1 MQNRLMKQIITVF
14 CLMLLP
20 SIGLAGDAQIKSVR
34 LWASPDSTRLVFDM
48 STPAAYKLITLDNPD
63 RLVVDLES
71 ARLAAPL
78 GTVDYN
84 NTLLQSIRSA
94 PRNGKDLRVVLDL
107 KNRVRPEI
115 FMLNPAGEYGYRLVI
130 DLYDANTAVKTAN
143 AATSAPPSPVPPPSI
158 TINDKTPDT
167 KALDDKRYR
176 DIVIAIDAG
185 HGGEDTGARGPS
197 GTNEKDVTL
206 AIARKLEDLV
216 RKEKGMRPVL
226 IRDGDYYV
234 GLRQRT
240 QKAREQK
247 ADIFVAIHA
256 DAFTNPN
263 ARGSSVFILSERGAS
278 SEAAR
283 WLAAKEN
290 ASDLIGGVEL
300 GGKDKM
306 LASVLLDLSQTASV
320 EASHDV
326 ASKVLEGLKEIGDL
340 HKPHVERAGFMVL
353 KSPDMPSLLVETA
366 FISNPAEERKLQD
379 EEHQQNLARAIL
391 SGIRTYFTRSP
402 PPGTKLAALA
412 ARRHIISEGETLASV
427 AGQYGVSVEKLRIT
441 NKLPDEQVKAGVVL
455 RIPGDG

>member
-1 MQNRLMKQIITVF
+1 MKQIIAAI
-14 CLMLLP
+14 CLMLLS
-20 SIGLAGDAQIKSVR
+20 SISLANDAQVKSVR

-48 STPAAYKLITLDNPD
+48 STPAAYKVITLDNPD

-115 FMLNPAGEYGYRLVI
+115 FMLNPAGDYGYRLVI
-130 DLYDANTAVKTAN
+130 DLYDANTEIKSIS
-143 AATSAPPSPVPPPSI
+143 AATSAPLSPAPSI
-158 TINDKTPDT
+158 TTNDKAPDA

-226 IRDGDYYV
+226 IRDGDYYI

-240 QKAREQK
+240 QKAREHK

-353 KSPDMPSLLVETA
+353 KSPDIPSLLVETA

-412 ARRHIISEGETLASV
+412 ARRHIISEGETLASI
-427 AGQYGVSVEKLRIT
+427 AGQYGVSVDKLRLT
-441 NKLPDEQVKAGVVL
+441 NKLPDEQIKAGVVL

>member
-1 MQNRLMKQIITVF
+1 M
-14 CLMLLP
+14 
-20 SIGLAGDAQIKSVR
+20 
-34 LWASPDSTRLVFDM
+34 
-48 STPAAYKLITLDNPD
+48 
-63 RLVVDLES
+63 
-71 ARLAAPL
+71 
-78 GTVDYN
+78 
-84 NTLLQSIRSA
+84 
-94 PRNGKDLRVVLDL
+94 
-107 KNRVRPEI
+107 
-115 FMLNPAGEYGYRLVI
+115 
-130 DLYDANTAVKTAN
+130 
-143 AATSAPPSPVPPPSI
+143 
-158 TINDKTPDT
+158 
-167 KALDDKRYR
+167 
-176 DIVIAIDAG
+176 
-185 HGGEDTGARGPS
+185 
-197 GTNEKDVTL
+197 TL

-226 IRDGDYYV
+226 IRDGDYYI

-240 QKAREQK
+240 QKAREHK

-326 ASKVLEGLKEIGDL
+326 ASKVLEGLKEIGEL

-353 KSPDMPSLLVETA
+353 KSPDIPSLLVETA

-412 ARRHIISEGETLASV
+412 ARRHIISEGETLASI
-427 AGQYGVSVEKLRIT
+427 AGQYGVSVDKLRLT
-441 NKLPDEQVKAGVVL
+441 NKLPDEQIKAGVVL

>member
-1 MQNRLMKQIITVF
+1 MKQIITAF
-14 CLMLLP
+14 CLMLLS
-20 SIGLAGDAQIKSVR
+20 SIGLASDAQVKSVR

-48 STPAAYKLITLDNPD
+48 TTPAAYKVITLDNPD

-107 KNRVRPEI
+107 KNQVRPEI
-115 FMLNPAGEYGYRLVI
+115 FMLNPTGDYGYRLVI
-130 DLYDANTAVKTAN
+130 DLYDANTALKTAN
-143 AATSAPPSPVPPPSI
+143 AVISAPPSPVPPPSI

-167 KALDDKRYR
+167 KAPDDKRYR

-226 IRDGDYYV
+226 IRDGDYYI

-240 QKAREQK
+240 QKAREHK

-412 ARRHIISEGETLASV
+412 ARRHIISEGETLASI
-427 AGQYGVSVEKLRIT
+427 AGQYGVSVDKLRLT
-441 NKLPDEQVKAGVVL
+441 NKLSDEQVKAGAVL

>member
-1 MQNRLMKQIITVF
+1 MKQIITVF

>member
-1 MQNRLMKQIITVF
+1 MKQIITAF
-14 CLMLLP
+14 CLMLLS
-20 SIGLAGDAQIKSVR
+20 SIGLASDAQVKSVR

-48 STPAAYKLITLDNPD
+48 TTPAAYKVITLDNPD

-107 KNRVRPEI
+107 KNQVRPEI

-130 DLYDANTAVKTAN
+130 DLYDANPALKTAS
-143 AATSAPPSPVPPPSI
+143 AVISAPPSPVPPPSI

-167 KALDDKRYR
+167 KVPDDKRYR

-226 IRDGDYYV
+226 IRDGDYYI

-240 QKAREQK
+240 QKAREHK

-391 SGIRTYFTRSP
+391 NGIRTYFTRSP

-412 ARRHIISEGETLASV
+412 ARRHIISEGETLASI
-427 AGQYGVSVEKLRIT
+427 AGQYGVSVDKLRLT
-441 NKLPDEQVKAGVVL
+441 NKLSDEQVKAGAVL